1 MKLESVK
8 RVPKTYPHEEP
19 DDYVSKLVDQ
29 GVTSCVQVVQQ
40 ADCEHRL
47 PHATTFLLSLSQ
59 AQWTQFAATQIFA
72 SRPTDPLFLSPDFI
86 ESLDSLQSQLLLESK
101 LWSVP
106 RRSLFKSSE
115 IGLQHVAIKEHR
127 NAQLARRM
135 YRNDKPVYKLIQETP
150 EFLANL
156 VPS

>member
-1 MKLESVK
+1 
-8 RVPKTYPHEEP
+8 VPKTYSHEEP

-29 GVTSCVQVVQQ
+29 GVTFCVQVVQQ

-59 AQWTQFAATQIFA
+59 AQWTQLAATQMFD

-86 ESLDSLQSQLLLESK
+86 DTLDNLQSQLLLESK

-106 RRSLFKSSE
+106 RRSLFKSTD
-115 IGLQHVAIKEHR
+115 IGLQQVGIKEHR
-127 NAQLARRM
+127 NAQLFRRM
-135 YRNDKPVYKLIQETP
+135 QRNDKPVYKLIQETP

-156 VPS
+156 ISS